1 MPPYRL
7 TAAELERARSRLLT
21 PYVRPPPLFYNE
33 DDDLSYLD
41 QPTLGIRPNLEHQA
55 ELQADAREETM
66 LWRAE
71 EEREVADLRRHAEIA
86 AGFQREPTPPFY
98 ELPPQDYVDA
108 AVEQMRQQDERRE
121 RGMRERDE
129 LLRQRNNFLRE
140 RADQRAREREERQFI
155 HDRELDRR
163 RRRAQRIIRDDIL
176 PPYRDDDMYD
186 QMDRIDRVNA
196 RNQLLN
202 DRGFENEEEF
212 IRFNAIYAWENVNAA
227 NNGDDDTELPPDED
241 FNLPILRWA
250 RMRRFRD

>member
-1 MPPYRL
+1 MPPLRL

-41 QPTLGIRPNLEHQA
+41 QPTLGIRPNMEHQA

-121 RGMRERDE
+121 REMRERDE
-129 LLRQRNNFLRE
+129 LLRQRN
-140 RADQRAREREERQFI
+140 AIRAREREERQFI

-202 DRGFENEEEF
+202 DRGFENEQEF
-212 IRFNAIYAWENVNAA
+212 QRFNAIYAWENVPDN
-227 NNGDDDTELPPDED
+227 DDTELPPDDD
-241 FNLPILRWA
+241 FILPILRWA
-250 RMRRFRD
+250 RMRRFHD

>member
-7 TAAELERARSRLLT
+7 TAAELERARSRLHS
-21 PYVRPPPLFYNE
+21 PYVRPPRLFYNE
-33 DDDLSYLD
+33 DDDLGYLD
-41 QPTLGIRPNLEHQA
+41 QPTLGIRPNLEYQA

-71 EEREVADLRRHAEIA
+71 VERLEGLEVADLRRHAELA
-86 AGFQREPTPPFY
+86 ADFQREPTPPFY

-121 RGMRERDE
+121 REMRERDE
-129 LLRQRNNFLRE
+129 LLRQRN
-140 RADQRAREREERQFI
+140 AMRAREREERQLV

-163 RRRAQRIIRDDIL
+163 MRRAQRIIRDDIL

-202 DRGFENEEEF
+202 DRGFENEQEF
-212 IRFNAIYAWENVNAA
+212 QRFNAIYAWENVVE
-227 NNGDDDTELPPDED
+227 DDDSELPPEGEVM
-241 FNLPILRWA
+241 LPILRWA